1 MRMAVEDDVWPM
13 RPDGGCE
20 PARSEE
26 RPDALGLADDRV
38 DGRGVVEED
47 EAPLAA
53 GDRLESGL
61 ERLDLATRLRVDL
74 AQEAL
79 AEVGDLRPRKPAD
92 EALRADD
99 ADLHPGQLEHDVS
112 AVEHDDTRALEHS
125 ADLVLEPAVVVVV
138 AEHRC
143 DGRPRAL
150 ARRSEDAGLVDEP
163 MRGQIA
169 GEQDEVDVLQRGEG
183 PLEMLAVLVR
193 RMEVAD
199 GGDTQLAHGP
209 GLPASVFHLPRPG
222 YHGSMSYSFSEDF
235 PELAETMKRA
245 AAALR
250 EAGVPFL
257 LGGGMAGWARGGPP
271 TDHDVDFYLVE
282 RDAERG
288 LAALADA
295 GFRPERPPEGWL
307 LKAWDGDVLVDLIF
321 HPSGGPVDD
330 GYFERADELEV
341 VSQPLL
347 VASIDDV
354 LATKLL
360 AMTEQEPHD
369 GPVLELA
376 RALREQVD
384 WDALHERVAE
394 APFGAAFLTL
404 AERLEIAPPPVG
416 SRSGRPG
423 GPGPRKPAAVTGVE
437 SRPDG

>member
-1 MRMAVEDDVWPM
+1 
-13 RPDGGCE
+13 
-20 PARSEE
+20 
-26 RPDALGLADDRV
+26 
-38 DGRGVVEED
+38 
-47 EAPLAA
+47 
-53 GDRLESGL
+53 
-61 ERLDLATRLRVDL
+61 
-74 AQEAL
+74 
-79 AEVGDLRPRKPAD
+79 
-92 EALRADD
+92 
-99 ADLHPGQLEHDVS
+99 
-112 AVEHDDTRALEHS
+112 
-125 ADLVLEPAVVVVV
+125 
-138 AEHRC
+138 
-143 DGRPRAL
+143 
-150 ARRSEDAGLVDEP
+150 
-163 MRGQIA
+163 
-169 GEQDEVDVLQRGEG
+169 
-183 PLEMLAVLVR
+183 
-193 RMEVAD
+193 
-199 GGDTQLAHGP
+199 
-209 GLPASVFHLPRPG
+209 
-222 YHGSMSYSFSEDF
+222 MSYSFSEDF

-360 AMTEQEPHD
+360 AMTEQEPHY

-394 APFGAAFLTL
+394 APVRRGIPDA
-404 AERLEIAPPPVG
+404 RRAPRD
-416 SRSGRPG
+416 RSAPGRVTIWPSG
-423 GPGPRKPAAVTGVE
+423 GPGTAEAGCGDGCRIPPRRVDTGATATTREVTICRCGH
-437 SRPDG
+437 GCC

>member
-1 MRMAVEDDVWPM
+1 
-13 RPDGGCE
+13 
-20 PARSEE
+20 
-26 RPDALGLADDRV
+26 
-38 DGRGVVEED
+38 
-47 EAPLAA
+47 
-53 GDRLESGL
+53 
-61 ERLDLATRLRVDL
+61 
-74 AQEAL
+74 
-79 AEVGDLRPRKPAD
+79 
-92 EALRADD
+92 
-99 ADLHPGQLEHDVS
+99 
-112 AVEHDDTRALEHS
+112 
-125 ADLVLEPAVVVVV
+125 
-138 AEHRC
+138 
-143 DGRPRAL
+143 
-150 ARRSEDAGLVDEP
+150 
-163 MRGQIA
+163 
-169 GEQDEVDVLQRGEG
+169 
-183 PLEMLAVLVR
+183 
-193 RMEVAD
+193 
-199 GGDTQLAHGP
+199 
-209 GLPASVFHLPRPG
+209 
-222 YHGSMSYSFSEDF
+222 MSYSFSEDF

-347 VASIDDV
+347 VASIEDV

-360 AMTEQEPHD
+360 AMTEQEPHY

-384 WDALHERVAE
+384 WDALQERVAE

-404 AERLEIAPPPVG
+404 AERLEIAPPPIG

-423 GPGPRKPAAVTGVE
+423 DRGPRKPAAVTGVE